1 MKNRLF
7 LKIGQLAFPL
17 RVFLL
22 GLIFF
27 SSFRFLSLIYN
38 IDALAI
44 VRDNKIALVLQSF
57 WVGLRFDTLVLC
69 YILCIPFIA
78 GSLFYLSGKMNKWI
92 LGTLYILSGIGF
104 TFALLVIAA
113 DLAFFKYFCKHLND
127 TIFNWNN
134 AGGFGVKMILQ
145 NPQFALAGLA
155 YLGILLFFMR
165 FLRKIYRDQ
174 VQTGFARETGL
185 KKALPLSLI
194 CIGLL
199 GLGMRGRIS
208 NDRPTVAA
216 AYFSD
221 YFFLNQLSLSPV
233 YAFCSSYLDRINPKN
248 DRLHWMHEE
257 EALRLAQEDM
267 GGQAEYAALSP
278 IARLQH
284 TQAAYPGRNV
294 VIVLMESMAA
304 HRMKRYGNTENLTPF
319 LDSLAGISYCFDS
332 TFSSGIHTY
341 NGIYSSLYGHPAM
354 MNKHVMDVSPLPR
367 MDGLST
373 ELRKQGYQTIFFTTH
388 NEDFDNMHQFL
399 TGNDFETMIG
409 EKDYPESEVLSAVG
423 VPDEY
428 MYRYSMPLLNRL
440 QAQGKPFLA
449 TFMSGSN
456 HAPYFIPKNTSFTKH
471 SKAADDAVVEFS
483 DWSLRKLMEYAAKQP
498 WYDSTIFVFIA
509 DHGVPKWRDRY
520 EAPFTFHHIPF
531 LIYIPGMPQGIV
543 QPQLAVQTDLFPTV
557 MGLVGK
563 DYVNNSFG
571 IDLFKER
578 HKAIVFSSDDM
589 LACMNDSL
597 LYIYHADG
605 RKPGLFKYRNGDDVT
620 DYMPAL
626 PKEGAELER
635 CAFSRL
641 QCSQWM
647 VRGKR

>member
-7 LKIGQLAFPL
+7 LKIGQLSFPL

-27 SSFRFLSLIYN
+27 TAFRFLSLVYN
-38 IDALAI
+38 IDALEL
-44 VRDNKIALVLQSF
+44 VRENKIALVLQSF
-57 WVGLRFDTLVLC
+57 LIGLRFDALVLC
-69 YILCIPFIA
+69 YILVIPFFLGVLA
-78 GSLFYLSGKMNKWI
+78 YLTGKLNRLV
-92 LGTLYILSGIGF
+92 LGFLYILAGIGF
-104 TFALLVIAA
+104 TFSLLVIAA

-134 AGGFGVKMILQ
+134 AGGFGVKMIFQ
-145 NPQFALAGLA
+145 NPQFCLAGLA
-155 YLGILLFFMR
+155 YLGILLFFLR
-165 FLRKIYRDQ
+165 FLRGIYRDQ
-174 VQTGFARETGL
+174 IRTGL
-185 KKALPLSLI
+185 ATEAGLSKALPISLV

-208 NDRPTVAA
+208 STQPTVAA

-221 YFFLNQLSLSPV
+221 YFFINQLSLSPV

-248 DRLHWMHEE
+248 DRLHFMSD
-257 EALRLAQEDM
+257 EAALHFAAQDL
-267 GGQAEYAALSP
+267 GGQAQYAAVSP

-284 TQAAYPGRNV
+284 TQAAFPGRNV
-294 VIVLMESMAA
+294 VVVLMESMAA

-332 TFSSGIHTY
+332 AFSSGIHTY
-341 NGIYSSLYGHPAM
+341 NGIYSTLYGHPAM
-354 MNKHVMDVSPLPR
+354 MNKHVMDVTPLPR

-373 ELRKQGYQTIFFTTH
+373 ELLKQGYQTIFFTTH
-388 NEDFDNMHQFL
+388 NEYFDNMHDFL
-399 TGNDFETMIG
+399 VGNDYQQMIG

-428 MYRYSMPLLNRL
+428 MYRYAMPLLNKL
-440 QAQGKPFLA
+440 SAKGKPFLA

-456 HAPYFIPKNTSFTKH
+456 HAPYFIPKNTEFKKH

-483 DWSLRKLMEYAAKQP
+483 DWSLRKLMEYAAKQD

-509 DHGVPKWRDRY
+509 DHGVPKWRDPY

-531 LIYIPGMPQGIV
+531 LIYVPGMKAGIPQ
-543 QPQLAVQTDLFPTV
+543 QQLTVQTDLFPTV
-557 MGLVGK
+557 MGLVGR
-563 DYVNNSFG
+563 DYVNNTFG
-571 IDLFKER
+571 IDVLKER
-578 HKAIVFSSDDM
+578 HKAIVFSGDDM
-589 LACMNDSL
+589 LYCMNDSL
-597 LYIYHADG
+597 LYIHHADG
-605 RKPGLFKYRNGDDVT
+605 RSAGLYKYRSSGDVK
-620 DYMPAL
+620 DYSKVL
-626 PKEGAELER
+626 PEQKRMLEQ
-635 CAFSRL
+635 CAFARL

-647 VRGKR
+647 VRH

>member
-7 LKIGQLAFPL
+7 LKIGQLSFPL

-27 SSFRFLSLIYN
+27 TAFRFLSLVYN
-38 IDALAI
+38 IDALEL
-44 VRDNKIALVLQSF
+44 VRENKIALVLQSF
-57 WVGLRFDTLVLC
+57 LIGLRFDALVLC
-69 YILCIPFIA
+69 YILVVPFFLGVLA
-78 GSLFYLSGKMNKWI
+78 YLTGKLNRFV
-92 LGTLYILSGIGF
+92 LGFLYILAGIGF
-104 TFALLVIAA
+104 TFSLLVIAA

-134 AGGFGVKMILQ
+134 AGGFGVKMIFQ
-145 NPQFALAGLA
+145 NPQFCLAGLA
-155 YLGILLFFMR
+155 YLGILLFFLR
-165 FLRKIYRDQ
+165 FLRGIYRDQ
-174 VQTGFARETGL
+174 VRTGL
-185 KKALPLSLI
+185 ASEAGLSKALPISLV

-208 NDRPTVAA
+208 STQPTVAA

-221 YFFLNQLSLSPV
+221 YFFINQLSLSPV

-248 DRLHWMHEE
+248 DRLHFMSD
-257 EALRLAQEDM
+257 EAALHFAAQDL
-267 GGQAEYAALSP
+267 GGQAEYAAVSP

-284 TQAAYPGRNV
+284 TQAAFPGRNV
-294 VIVLMESMAA
+294 VVVLMESMAA

-332 TFSSGIHTY
+332 AFSSGIHTY
-341 NGIYSSLYGHPAM
+341 NGIYSTLYGHPAM
-354 MNKHVMDVSPLPR
+354 MNKHVMDVTPLPR

-373 ELRKQGYQTIFFTTH
+373 ELLKQGYQTIFFTTH
-388 NEDFDNMHQFL
+388 NEYFDNMHDFL
-399 TGNDFETMIG
+399 VGNDYQQMIG

-428 MYRYSMPLLNRL
+428 MYRYAMPVLNKL
-440 QAQGKPFLA
+440 SAKGKPFLA

-456 HAPYFIPKNTSFTKH
+456 HAPYFIPKNTEFKKH

-483 DWSLRKLMEYAAKQP
+483 DWSLRKLMEYAAKQA

-531 LIYIPGMPQGIV
+531 LIYVPGMKTGIPQ
-543 QPQLAVQTDLFPTV
+543 QQLTVQTDLFPTV
-557 MGLVGK
+557 MGLVGR
-563 DYVNNSFG
+563 DYVNNTFG
-571 IDLFKER
+571 IDVLKER
-578 HKAIVFSSDDM
+578 HKAIVFSGDDM
-589 LACMNDSL
+589 LYCMNDSL
-597 LYIYHADG
+597 LYIHHADG
-605 RKPGLFKYRNGDDVT
+605 RSAGLYKYRSSGDVK
-620 DYMPAL
+620 DYSKVL
-626 PKEGAELER
+626 PEQKRMLEQ
-635 CAFSRL
+635 CAFARL

-647 VRGKR
+647 VRH